1 METIIQILEGYGYW
15 GMTIAAFL
23 AGSVFPF
30 SSEAVMVSLQIAG
43 LEPWP
48 LFLSASAGNIAGS
61 MFNYYIGTFGRL
73 EWIEKFLHIRR
84 EKVLRAQ
91 AWMEDRGVWMGTL
104 CFLPVIG
111 SVLSV
116 ALGYMRANP
125 YKTFVAISIGK
136 TARYGILIYAT
147 DYIQHIQ

>member
-1 METIIQILEGYGYW
+1 MEAIMDILEGCGYW

-30 SSEAVMVSLQIAG
+30 SSEAVMVSLQLAG

-48 LFLSASAGNIAGS
+48 LFMSASVGNVAGS
-61 MFNYYIGTFGRL
+61 MFNYYVGTLGRL
-73 EWIEKFLHIRR
+73 EWIEKYLHIRR

-91 AWMEDRGVWMGTL
+91 AWMENRGVWMGTL
-104 CFLPVIG
+104 CFLPIIG
-111 SVLSV
+111 SALSV

-125 YKTFVAISIGK
+125 YKSFIAISIGK
-136 TARYGILIYAT
+136 TTRYAVLILVTY
-147 DYIQHIQ
+147 YLQN

>member
-1 METIIQILEGYGYW
+1 MDILEGYGYW

-30 SSEAVMVSLQIAG
+30 SSEAVMVSLQLAG

-48 LFLSASAGNIAGS
+48 LFLSASVGNVAGS
-61 MFNYYIGTFGRL
+61 MFNYYVGTLGRL
-73 EWIEKFLHIRR
+73 EWIEKYLHIKR

-91 AWMEDRGVWMGTL
+91 AWMENRGVWMGTL
-104 CFLPVIG
+104 CFLPIIG
-111 SVLSV
+111 SALSV

-125 YKTFVAISIGK
+125 YKSFIAISIGK
-136 TARYGILIYAT
+136 TTRYAVLILVTY
-147 DYIQHIQ
+147 YLQN

>member
-1 METIIQILEGYGYW
+1 MDILEGYGCW

-30 SSEAVMVSLQIAG
+30 SSEAVMVSLQLAG

-48 LFLSASAGNIAGS
+48 LFLSASVGNVAGS
-61 MFNYYIGTFGRL
+61 MFNYYVGTLGRL
-73 EWIEKFLHIRR
+73 EWIEKYLHLRR

-91 AWMEDRGVWMGTL
+91 AWMENRGVWMGTL
-104 CFLPVIG
+104 CFLPIIG
-111 SVLSV
+111 SALSV

-125 YKTFVAISIGK
+125 YKSFIAISIGK
-136 TARYGILIYAT
+136 TTRYAVLILVTY
-147 DYIQHIQ
+147 YLQN

>member
-1 METIIQILEGYGYW
+1 MDILEGYGYW

-30 SSEAVMVSLQIAG
+30 SSEAVMVSLQLAG

-48 LFLSASAGNIAGS
+48 LFLSASVGNVAGS
-61 MFNYYIGTFGRL
+61 MFNYYVGTLGRL
-73 EWIEKFLHIRR
+73 EWIEKYLHIRR

-91 AWMEDRGVWMGTL
+91 AWMENRGLWMGTL
-104 CFLPVIG
+104 CFLPIIG
-111 SVLSV
+111 SALSV

-125 YKTFVAISIGK
+125 YKSFIAISIGK
-136 TARYGILIYAT
+136 TTRYAVLILVTY
-147 DYIQHIQ
+147 YLQN